1 MGEHATTGQDE
12 GVTCAR
18 LDQPW
23 ARSPLARV
31 AREVILRG
39 VFDALLAY
47 YTRRHTS
54 GQQRL
59 DEPAAPVLFVANHS
73 SHMDTPL
80 ILCAL
85 PARWRR
91 RTAVAAAA
99 DYFYGDRRLAA
110 LVSLAFNT
118 VPIRRKGGGTGNLE
132 HVEALLADRWSL
144 LLYPQGT
151 RSHEGDTER
160 LRSGAAVLAAAHQL
174 TIVPIRVEGTLA
186 AMPPGQSWPRRRVW
200 QHRHP
205 VEVTFGGAI
214 RPRSPEERDEVME
227 RLRAFFA
234 GRAPTPAREHED
246 RLRARPARVGAL
258 LQRLRPAVGR
268 PGRPARAPTAPR

>member
-1 MGEHATTGQDE
+1 MGEDVAPGCNE
-12 GVTCAR
+12 GATCAQ
-18 LDQPW
+18 LDLPW
-23 ARSPLARV
+23 ARSPPARA

-39 VFDALLAY
+39 VFNGLLAY
-47 YTRRHTS
+47 YTRRRTT
-54 GQQRL
+54 GEQRL
-59 DEPAAPVLFVANHS
+59 YDEATPPVLFVANHS

-118 VPIRRKGGGTGNLE
+118 VPVRRKGGGIASLE
-132 HVEALLADRWSL
+132 HIEALLADRWSL

-151 RSHEGDTER
+151 RSREGDTGR
-160 LRSGAAVLAAAHQL
+160 LRSGAAVLAAQHQL
-174 TIVPIRVEGTLA
+174 AIVPIRVEGTHA

-200 QHRHP
+200 RRRHP
-205 VEVTFGGAI
+205 VAVTFGEAI
-214 RPRSPEERDEVME
+214 RPRSPHERDQAME
-227 RLRAFFA
+227 RLQAFFA
-234 GRAPTPAREHED
+234 GREPVP
-246 RLRARPARVGAL
+246 
-258 LQRLRPAVGR
+258 
-268 PGRPARAPTAPR
+268 APRGAAIAPDLAFPYASAMPSPAALDERRPQL